1 MGLQQS
7 PVRESVYRRQNHLA
21 KHHTAQARA
30 EQETC
35 GRSKSRHFKS
45 QHNQNPSNVNHGEP
59 ESIFLWH
66 VQHYQPQKRHV
77 QHDRVRAASLKTNG
91 TVTHRAGD
99 LNFNV
104 LHKT

>member
-7 PVRESVYRRQNHLA
+7 PVRGSVFWRQYYLA
-21 KHHTAQARA
+21 NHHTAQARA

-35 GRSKSRHFKS
+35 GRSKSRNFTT
-45 QHNQNPSNVNHGEP
+45 QHDKNPSNVNHGEP

-66 VQHYQPQKRHV
+66 VQHYQPQKRYV
-77 QHDRVRAASLKTNG
+77 QHYRVRAASLKTNG
-91 TVTHRAGD
+91 TVAYRVGD
-99 LNFNV
+99 LNFSV